1 MSQDWGF
8 VAGVI
13 TLILFATFVGIWIWA
28 WRKRHRAT
36 FNALSRLP
44 MQDAADGRSDAAVDR
59 GVAEID
65 RGDAAR
71 SQNRG
76 TRS

>member
-44 MQDAADGRSDAAVDR
+44 MEDAADGRSDPPRPVDT
-59 GVAEID
+59 G
-65 RGDAAR
+65 G
-71 SQNRG
+71 QQ
-76 TRS
+76 

>member
-44 MQDAADGRSDAAVDR
+44 MEDAERDRADAESKRSDAA
-59 GVAEID
+59 
-65 RGDAAR
+65 R
-71 SQNRG
+71 SSNTGGQP
-76 TRS
+76 

>member
-36 FNALSRLP
+36 FDALSRLP
-44 MQDAADGRSDAAVDR
+44 MQDAANDRSDAEIDR
-59 GVAEID
+59 SIAEND

-71 SQNRG
+71 SANTGERP
-76 TRS
+76 

>member
-44 MQDAADGRSDAAVDR
+44 MEDAADDRSDSAIDP
-59 GVAEID
+59 GVAKTA
-65 RGDAAR
+65 RSDAAR

-76 TRS
+76 NRT

>member
-1 MSQDWGF
+1 MSHDWGF
-8 VAGVI
+8 LAGVI

-44 MQDAADGRSDAAVDR
+44 MEDAESERSDP
-59 GVAEID
+59 
-65 RGDAAR
+65 AR
-71 SQNRG
+71 SANNGGRP
-76 TRS
+76 

>member
-44 MQDAADGRSDAAVDR
+44 MEDAADDRSDAA
-59 GVAEID
+59 ID
-65 RGDAAR
+65 PSAAKTAR
-71 SQNRG
+71 SDPRHSANNG
-76 TRS
+76 GLP